1 MGSKSNGCMSKLPI
15 KKRFKQGGEDFGLEE
30 GLLCSLLMP
39 FMWLVFDSNCG
50 KGCFCVE
57 RLHSLLCAHVY
68 VFNLFAIWRLLPKV
82 IKYLKYCFCENN

>member
-15 KKRFKQGGEDFGLEE
+15 KKKVQTGGEDFGLEE

-39 FMWLVFDSNCG
+39 FMWLVLILI
-50 KGCFCVE
+50 VE
-57 RLHSLLCAHVY
+57 RDVFALRGYSLFCAHVY
-68 VFNLFAIWRLLPKV
+68 VFNLFAIWKLLTKV